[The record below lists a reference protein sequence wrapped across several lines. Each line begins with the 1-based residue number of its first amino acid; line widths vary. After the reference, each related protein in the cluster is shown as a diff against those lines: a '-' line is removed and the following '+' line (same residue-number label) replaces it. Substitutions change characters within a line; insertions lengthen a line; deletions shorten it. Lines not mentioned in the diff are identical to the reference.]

1 MCMSPL
7 WVCLWCGCVPV
18 WVCPCVHVPIVGVSL
33 VWVCP
38 CLCPHCGCACGC
50 GPYDVVGGYPYHVL
64 VIEENENHVCYM
76 IRKSEEGGASGEAT

>member
-1 MCMSPL
+1 MGVVCGG
-7 WVCLWCGCVPV
+7 WVG
-18 WVCPCVHVPIVGVSL
+18 
-33 VWVCP
+33 
-38 CLCPHCGCACGC
+38 GCACGC